1 MKNPANLT
9 HEELVEIAT
18 GLQQILYGREHED
31 GRWSYQVDK
40 QWSGA
45 DVCEAAAELLSR
57 FDLVPDSEG
66 DGEPVDGQ

>member
-18 GLQQILYGREHED
+18 GLQQILYGRQHED
-31 GRWSYQVDK
+31 GRWSYHADK

-45 DVCEAAAELLSR
+45 DVCETAAELLGR
-57 FDLVPDSEG
+57 FDLVPDDKG
-66 DGEPVDGQ
+66 DGQ